1 MNRFTS
7 KQLADFLLPGYPTT
21 SVGWD
26 KLLVRK
32 GWEFI
37 EEKGR
42 GRGGIRREYTPPPE
56 VQALIDAR
64 LRGELPAAA
73 PVRQPTDRRMAARAE
88 VTEADYIDLVPPR
101 IGGAAAKCPGCG
113 SFIGII
119 KIDGRVHLEFDCP
132 GGITLMTIMAKL
144 QPVFKGDSK
153 ALYDLSLRAYAVLSL
168 LTAGNEDAI
177 NNLLSKPSLV
187 STLAAFCE
195 ELNAIPP
202 HSHAPPESKT

>member
-1 MNRFTS
+1 M
-7 KQLADFLLPGYPTT
+7 PTT
-21 SVGWD
+21 RQGWHNLVIRD
-26 KLLVRK
+26 K
-32 GWEFI
+32 WEAL
-37 EEKGR
+37 EER
-42 GRGGIRREYTPPPE
+42 GRGKGGVRRVYTPPPE

-64 LRGELPAAA
+64 QRGELPDAA
-73 PVRQPTDRRMAARAE
+73 PVRQPAARRAPAPVE